1 MVIHPITGILR
12 KWLQNKPM
20 NISYPIP
27 WCFTDKSN
35 LWPRWSKWSVQ
46 HNEHLLFFNLNLI
59 HLGSHSHWHSTCHDH
74 ALDKAAHLKQI
85 GSSSTEIQ
93 WWLGNGHAMVK
104 RLLQTASTIKYCNL
118 GILLVPS
125 CTVWY
130 CVYIYNLEV
139 SSECEKL
146 QVLRQS
152 SHGGPSPRLEESNFL
167 LPQMIHNYP
176 SLSITHDQLW

>member
-1 MVIHPITGILR
+1 MMVFFRFMVIHPITGILR
-12 KWLQNKPM
+12 NWLQKKPM
-20 NISYPIP
+20 KIWYPIP
-27 WCFTDKSN
+27 WCFTDQSN

-59 HLGSHSHWHSTCHDH
+59 HRGSHSHWHSTCHDH
-74 ALDKAAHLKQI
+74 ALDKVAHLKQI

-104 RLLQTASTIKYCNL
+104 RLLQTASTIKYCNF

-130 CVYIYNLEV
+130 CVILCDTVWYCEILCDTVCIYI
-139 SSECEKL
+139 
-146 QVLRQS
+146 
-152 SHGGPSPRLEESNFL
+152 
-167 LPQMIHNYP
+167 I
-176 SLSITHDQLW
+176 

>member
-20 NISYPIP
+20 NIWYPIP

-130 CVYIYNLEV
+130 CVYIYNLKWVRNAKSCKFCGNQVMEV
-139 SSECEKL
+139 HPLGWKKATSSCPKW
-146 QVLRQS
+146 
-152 SHGGPSPRLEESNFL
+152 
-167 LPQMIHNYP
+167 
-176 SLSITHDQLW
+176 SITTHHYP